1 MGKCLY
7 SGEEINLDK
16 LMSGEDYDID
26 HIYPRS
32 KTKDDSFDN
41 LALVKRSLNNEKGD
55 TYPISNVIQAKMKD
69 TWDFLYKKG
78 FISHKKYERLIRK
91 EEFGANELAD
101 FINRQIV
108 ETSQSSK
115 AVAQIMQRLYSD
127 SNIIYV
133 KAENVS
139 DFRNEMKYIKVR
151 EINDLHHA
159 KDAYL
164 NIVVGNVFDT
174 KFTRSP
180 INYVKEAGFSCLLY
194 TSQRKNI

>member
-1 MGKCLY
+1 
-7 SGEEINLDK
+7 
-16 LMSGEDYDID
+16 
-26 HIYPRS
+26 
-32 KTKDDSFDN
+32 
-41 LALVKRSLNNEKGD
+41 
-55 TYPISNVIQAKMKD
+55 
-69 TWDFLYKKG
+69 
-78 FISHKKYERLIRK
+78 
-91 EEFGANELAD
+91 
-101 FINRQIV
+101 
-108 ETSQSSK
+108 
-115 AVAQIMQRLYSD
+115 MQRLYSD

-180 INYVKEAGFSCLLY
+180 INYVKEAGFREYNLNRMYDLKVERAGYTAWDGRNGRCKKIVDSQMKCNDVRITKSCNARNYL
-194 TSQRKNI
+194 I